1 MSTGRNKDTAADVLL
16 KLALFAATLG
26 WGLLFALRLNVP
38 PVVDEVGTVSNTA
51 LLMGW
56 DWSETAYAMGGSY
69 FKYGFALLYYPLA
82 LLIEDSYVLY
92 KSMLALNM
100 VFLALIPV
108 FTYDICHRHIG
119 SDKAE
124 STMLSIMMAVFPS
137 TVLYMTY
144 SKADVILIFLPF
156 PIVYLMLELGQLRTK
171 GVEPALAKKNK
182 RRRVWLSILLATL
195 TMYAYM
201 SHTRGVVIVL
211 AVVFAVIFI
220 RIFCRIP
227 TVEYISF
234 LGVSGLLYYVDTRAA
249 AYFKNAIYGVYGTA
263 YSSAESYDFETLKL
277 IFTKDGIGPFA
288 KLVAGTAFN
297 SLVSSYGLA
306 AIAMIGGIILF
317 FRYLRS
323 RSAATDGEMILT
335 VFTVLLF
342 LGTFVMSCIYFFPYI
357 YPYFTGENMRRADWL
372 VYGRY
377 TACSAGLAVLL
388 GLLLLIRKMKAK
400 GIVTKL
406 LSIAAYAGVFVVF
419 IIKTAPHIEGVSAV
433 MRNFIQLC
441 TFFTL
446 NSYGITSTVLT
457 DPVSA
462 FVKAGLLGA
471 GAGLLLIAISFITD
485 SERRLKAAFITVI
498 FTILSITLTCIN
510 YSKIRISRDEVLKS
524 WIEQPC
530 GVLEDVKELAGEYPV
545 LVDASAKSIKH
556 YQFVCKEFTLG
567 SSITK
572 TAEAKN
578 CFIIAKKKYFV
589 KDFYDND
596 YYVFD
601 DFDYAG
607 ANKDIVYI
615 KGKELAE
622 RLREMGYSI
631 SEYEGKLKASPESDN
646 SIG

>member
-1 MSTGRNKDTAADVLL
+1 MSTGRTKDTAADVLL
-16 KLALFAATLG
+16 KLSLFAVTLG

-69 FKYGFALLYYPLA
+69 FKYGFALLYYPLT
-82 LLIEDSYVLY
+82 LLIGDSYVLY

-100 VFLALIPV
+100 VFFALIPV
-108 FTYDICHRHIG
+108 FTYDIMHRHIG

-124 STMLSIMMAVFPS
+124 STMLSLMMAVFPS

-144 SKADVILIFLPF
+144 AKADVILIFLPF
-156 PIVYLMLELGQLRTK
+156 PIVYLLLELGQLRTK

-182 RRRVWLSILLATL
+182 RRRVWLSILLAAL

-211 AVVFAVIFI
+211 AVVFAIIAV

-234 LGVSGLLYYVDTRAA
+234 LATSGLLFYVDTRAA
-249 AYFKNAIYGVYGTA
+249 AYFKDAIYGVYGTA
-263 YSSAESYDFETLKL
+263 YSSAESYDFETLKM
-277 IFTKDGIGPFA
+277 IFTKSGIGPFA

-297 SLVSSYGLA
+297 SLVSSYGLV
-306 AIAMIGGIILF
+306 AIAMIGGLILF
-317 FRYLRS
+317 FRYLKS
-323 RSAATDGEMILT
+323 RSAATDGEMIF
-335 VFTVLLF
+335 VIFTGLLF
-342 LGTFVMSCIYFFPYI
+342 LGTFAMSCIYFFSYI
-357 YPYFTGENMRRADWL
+357 YPFFTGENVRRSDWL

-388 GLLLLIRKMKAK
+388 GLYLLIRKMKAK

-406 LSIAAYAGVFVVF
+406 LSIIAYAGVFVAF
-419 IIKTAPHIEGVSAV
+419 IIKTAPHIVGVSAV

-446 NSYGITSTVLT
+446 NSYGITTTVPEE
-457 DPVSA
+457 PVSA
-462 FVKAGLLGA
+462 FFKAGLLAA
-471 GAGLLLIAISFITD
+471 GAGLLMIAISFITD

-498 FTILSITLTCIN
+498 FTILSVTLTLIN
-510 YSKIRISRDEVLKS
+510 YNKIRISRDEVLKA

-530 GVLEDVKELAGEYPV
+530 GMLEEVKELADEYPV

-567 SSITK
+567 SSLTK

-578 CFIIAKKKYFV
+578 CFIVAKKKYFV
-589 KDFYDND
+589 KDFYEDD

-601 DFDYAG
+601 EFNYTDAK
-607 ANKDIVYI
+607 KDIVYI
-615 KGKELAE
+615 KGEELAE
-622 RLREMGYSI
+622 KLKEMGVSVSKY
-631 SEYEGKLKASPESDN
+631 K
-646 SIG
+646 